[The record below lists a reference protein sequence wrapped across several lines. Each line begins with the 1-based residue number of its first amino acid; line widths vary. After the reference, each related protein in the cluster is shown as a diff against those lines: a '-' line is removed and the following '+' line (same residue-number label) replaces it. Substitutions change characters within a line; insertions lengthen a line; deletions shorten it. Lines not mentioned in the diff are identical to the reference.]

1 MSLLTPPRKGAAP
14 AGPLSSPAGTIE
26 GNAHEMLSG
35 EESEEEKAAEKA
47 QILENLEALADF
59 AYNSANDEEIS
70 AIKVI
75 CNSQSPI
82 SEAQAIYY
90 FKNQK
95 YFIDYC
101 DEFIER
107 HNENYENYKESYDNL
122 HRYLQRDRLQVIIT
136 GGEITDETRNKCKKS
151 YSMLLIN
158 IPSAKYDYYLFDCL
172 REIVDENQLFYSGPR
187 TDIFDN
193 ELKKAHIFYYL
204 QYIGLDV

>member
-14 AGPLSSPAGTIE
+14 AGPFSSPAGTIE

-35 EESEEEKAAEKA
+35 EESEEEKAAEEA

-59 AYNSANDEEIS
+59 SYNSAKDEEIS

-122 HRYLQRDRLQVIIT
+122 YGYLQRESLIGILNA
-136 GGEITDETRNKCKKS
+136 GEISMNIYKKG